1 MDINST
7 SAATLLEKVAL
18 LEQKIAS
25 IEDQQNNY
33 WLLSSAFSIFFMQA
47 GFLLLE
53 AGSVMSKNVKSIMMK
68 NLLDT
73 FGGGLVWYV
82 CGFYVFMYF
91 ADQNAPPF
99 APIPIVKKSQT
110 DSIYNMFIQS
120 FTFANCASTIA
131 SGGSASRMKS
141 MGHLSLV
148 FF

>member
-18 LEQKIAS
+18 LEQKIAGM
-25 IEDQQNNY
+25 EEQQNNY

-73 FGGGLVWYV
+73 FGGGLAWYI
-82 CGFYVFMYF
+82 CGFYVYMYF
-91 ADQNAPPF
+91 ADQNATSLLLF
-99 APIPIVKKSQT
+99 HST
-110 DSIYNMFIQS
+110 YHQS
-120 FTFANCASTIA
+120 RSKLCHSFYLTNHWFS
-131 SGGSASRMKS
+131 
-141 MGHLSLV
+141 
-148 FF
+148 